1 MLIRSFIKLLSS
13 FNTIRMQPELF
24 IPAYLKNTYQFSLN
38 TKIANIQDNKVLFED
53 TIFHPQGGG
62 QPKDKGWV
70 SFNGKKREILNSIP
84 NKDNGE
90 VSLEFNSD
98 LVLTGLFGRRRSWQ

>member
-1 MLIRSFIKLLSS
+1 MLIRSYITLLNR
-13 FNTIRMQPELF
+13 FTTIGMQAELF
-24 IPAYLKNTYQFSLN
+24 VPTYLKNTYQFQLN
-38 TKIANIQDNKVLFED
+38 TKIARIQDNKVLFED

-70 SFNGKKREILNSIP
+70 EVEGKKREIVNAVP

-90 VSLEFNSD
+90 VWVRCMVD
-98 LVLTGLFGRRRSWQ
+98 LV